1 MIAPCDAAQ
10 AGVVSRSFRDPAGT
24 VLRSAGRILR
34 AVEPGSVA
42 ELEAFLATQA
52 ARDATEAGRLVTSVK
67 LLPAEADGLSLGP
80 GAIFEHERIPF
91 PSYAHEWPP
100 EMLAAA
106 GTLTLELFRS
116 ALPEGFGLKDATP
129 YNVLFR
135 GAQPVF
141 VDVLSFERRQS
152 RDATWRAYA
161 QFVRTFLL
169 PLAAHRFFGLSPADT
184 FAGKRDGLE
193 PGDLYRWAG
202 FWKRLTPP
210 LLSLV
215 TLPTWMGG
223 KASAG
228 TYHPKPAASPEQA
241 QFILDHLLRS
251 CER

>member
-1 MIAPCDAAQ
+1 MIATCDTAQ

-52 ARDATEAGRLVTSVK
+52 AHSATEAGRLVTSVR
-67 LLPAEADGLSLGP
+67 LSSQQAAGLDLGSD
-80 GAIFEHERIPF
+80 AVFEHERIPF

-106 GTLTLELFRS
+106 GTLTLDLFRN
-116 ALPEGFGLKDATP
+116 ALQEGFGLKDATP

-135 GAQPVF
+135 GPRPVF
-141 VDVLSFERRQS
+141 VDVLSFERRQP

-169 PLAAHRFFGLSPADT
+169 PLAAHRHFGLSPADT

-193 PGDLYRWAG
+193 PG
-202 FWKRLTPP
+202 
-210 LLSLV
+210 
-215 TLPTWMGG
+215 
-223 KASAG
+223 
-228 TYHPKPAASPEQA
+228 
-241 QFILDHLLRS
+241 
-251 CER
+251 

>member
-1 MIAPCDAAQ
+1 MIFPCDTAES
-10 AGVVSRSFRDPAGT
+10 GVVARSFRDPGGT
-24 VLRSAGRILR
+24 VVRSAGRILR

-52 ARDATEAGRLVTSVK
+52 AHSATNAGQLVTSVR
-67 LLPAEADGLSLGP
+67 LSPGEAAGLNLGS
-80 GAIFEHERIPF
+80 GAIFEHKRIPF

-106 GTLTLELFRS
+106 GTLTLELFQS
-116 ALPEGFGLKDATP
+116 ALREGFGLKDATP

-135 GAQPVF
+135 GPQPVF
-141 VDVLSFERRQS
+141 VDVLSFERRDP

-169 PLAAHRFFGLSPADT
+169 PLAAHRYFGLSPADT

-193 PGDLYRWAG
+193 PAELYRWAG

-215 TLPTWMGG
+215 
-223 KASAG
+223 
-228 TYHPKPAASPEQA
+228 
-241 QFILDHLLRS
+241 
-251 CER
+251 